1 MEMTTAPALV
11 ATLGLAPQI
20 ITRALDEMLKPNVE
34 PGLGPVY
41 IIHTSAFRKH
51 DHWPSFAHFTVYLEQ
66 TYSRLSFHLVPIKD
80 ENGRT
85 VYDVET
91 PETAELAFK
100 TVFNIVKQL
109 KREGRRLHG
118 LIAGG
123 RKSMIVYTM
132 ISAQLLFDED
142 DQLWHLYSS
151 QDSWEPHES
160 LKSGNDLTES
170 KDRSHLVEIPILHL
184 AGLMPMVREL
194 ILNSDDPTQAI
205 RLYRKHETVE
215 QIVRLQRF
223 YLEECDEIDRK
234 ILLLAAKGW
243 GNRKIGDAVGLT
255 ETPVTNRITKMA
267 RKFYRSKYTTRRLH
281 PWPRH
286 VKIVLLRDLAPF
298 LNQLLSD
305 E

>member
-1 MEMTTAPALV
+1 MEMTIAPALV

-20 ITRALDEMLKPNVE
+20 ITRALDELLRPDME

-51 DHWPSFAHFTVYLEQ
+51 DHWPSFAHFTAYLEQ
-66 TYSRLSFHLVPIKD
+66 TYPRLSFHLVPIKGKD
-80 ENGRT
+80 GRT

-142 DQLWHLYSS
+142 DQLWHLFSS
-151 QDSWEPHES
+151 QETWEPHVPP
-160 LKSGNDLTES
+160 DS
-170 KDRSHLVEIPILHL
+170 KAQSHLVEIPILHL

-194 ILNSDDPTQAI
+194 ILNSDDPNRAT
-205 RLYRKHETVE
+205 RLYRKHESVE
-215 QIVRLQRF
+215 QIARLQRF
-223 YLEECDEIDRK
+223 YLDECDETDQK

-243 GNRKIGDAVGLT
+243 GNREIGNTVGLVESRVGT
-255 ETPVTNRITKMA
+255 RITKMA
-267 RKFYRSKYTTRRLH
+267 HKFYRSKYTSRRLH
-281 PWPRH
+281 PWPKH
-286 VKIVLLRDLAPF
+286 VKLVLLRDLRPF
-298 LNQLLSD
+298 LEQLLPD